1 MMIFNVFGRLIGV
14 KRSEAGY
21 LLFNVSGAE
30 YKCSRIYDV
39 IIPDFIAEDEISQW
53 LDDIY
58 HEAATMEHP
67 DVYRVE

>member
-30 YKCSRIYDV
+30 YKCSRIYGHV
-39 IIPDFIAEDEISQW
+39 FNVLMLHQ
-53 LDDIY
+53 
-58 HEAATMEHP
+58 T
-67 DVYRVE
+67 

>member
-14 KRSEAGY
+14 KRSQTGY

-39 IIPDFIAEDEISQW
+39 IIPDFIAEDEIPQW
-53 LDDIY
+53 
-58 HEAATMEHP
+58 
-67 DVYRVE
+67 R

>member
-1 MMIFNVFGRLIGV
+1 MMATKWRQRFCA
-14 KRSEAGY
+14 SA
-21 LLFNVSGAE
+21 
-30 YKCSRIYDV
+30 
-39 IIPDFIAEDEISQW
+39 IPDFIAEDEIPQW